1 MNKQI
6 SEQIAEQTSEFLM
19 NLVDDLIG
27 HDGHCKVKV
36 HAIRHS
42 GDMMRFR
49 VEVQECKVTED
60 GIVMTAE
67 ARDFVDL
74 ASRGDV
80 TKLGQ
85 AGIKPEDLGRVFTVN
100 GGRQFKVLGW
110 NRKARKRPV
119 ITKCLD
125 DGTEYVWTVK
135 SIAKYIG
142 DSNV

>member
-6 SEQIAEQTSEFLM
+6 SQQIAEQTSEFLM

-36 HAIRHS
+36 HAIRHGS
-42 GDMMRFR
+42 DMMRFR

-60 GIVMTAE
+60 GIVMTPE

-85 AGIKPEDLGRVFTVN
+85 AGIKPEDLGRIFKVN
-100 GGRQFKVLGW
+100 GGREFKVLGW
-110 NRKARKRPV
+110 NRHARKRPV
-119 ITKCLD
+119 ITKCID
-125 DGTEYVWTVK
+125 DGKEYVWTVNSVARYLENK
-135 SIAKYIG
+135 
-142 DSNV
+142 NV

>member
-6 SEQIAEQTSEFLM
+6 SQQIAEQTSEFLM

-49 VEVQECKVTED
+49 VEVQEVNVRED
-60 GIVMTAE
+60 GVEMTPE
-67 ARDFVDL
+67 AKDFVDL

-80 TKLGQ
+80 TQLGQ

-119 ITKCLD
+119 ITKCID
-125 DGTEYVWTVK
+125 NGVEFVWTVN
-135 SIAKYIG
+135 SVARYLG
-142 DSNV
+142 DKNV